1 MLWFNFQLLSGMEE
15 FEIHGTLCIKHAIGK
30 FHTNLEVLKLNG
42 TPQLLAYADDLL
54 VKVYV
59 L

>member
-15 FEIHGTLCIKHAIGK
+15 FEIHGTLCFKHAIGK
-30 FHTNLEVLKLNG
+30 VHTNWDVLKLNG
-42 TPQLLAYADDLL
+42 TPQLLSYADELL
-54 VKVYV
+54 VKAYI